1 MFSIALLGSCQKDI
15 EGCTDATAVNYNPD
29 ANIDNSTCQYVPTL
43 STKPIIYDLLINA
56 ESGGVITSDGG
67 SEITVRGICWGTSPN
82 PTIAND
88 TTIDGSGT
96 GSFSSFITNLNFSS
110 TYYLRAYATN
120 SNGTGYGDELSFMTL
135 NLVVINDPNFEQE
148 LIDLGYDSVID
159 GYVNSSLINNVDTL
173 IVNNDISDLKGIE
186 GFTSLKYLNVSGNF
200 NLSAIDIS
208 NNNSLTHFIYAG
220 GGTLGTSNTLL
231 TALNVSNNTLLKEL
245 TVTHTPTLNA
255 LDISQNTALEYLNCW
270 NNSLTSL
277 DVTQNTALAYLE
289 CGSNQLTNLDVSQNT
304 ALTYLNCEDLNLTI
318 IDVTNNVTLTKLW
331 CSYNSITSLDLTN
344 NTTLTKLYCTNNQQ
358 LTSLDLSNNTSLTH
372 FYCTFNDQLT
382 CLNLKN
388 GNNQNILGNDIFAQV
403 NTNLSCV
410 EVDDPAWSTTNW
422 PYFSGTTFS
431 ANCNYPAGCF

>member
-1 MFSIALLGSCQKDI
+1 MLLGSCQKDI

-186 GFTSLKYLNVSGNF
+186 GFTSLKYLNVSGNR

-220 GGTLGTSNTLL
+220 GGTLGASNNLL

-245 TVTHTPTLNA
+245 TVSNTPTLNA
-255 LDISQNTALEYLNCW
+255 LDISQNTALEYLNCSG
-270 NNSLTSL
+270 NSLTSL
-277 DVTQNTALAYLE
+277 DVTQNTALTYLD
-289 CGSNQLTNLDVSQNT
+289 CSNPLTSLDVTQNT
-304 ALTYLNCEDLNLTI
+304 ALNILKCEGCNLTI
-318 IDVTNNVTLTKLW
+318 IDVTNNVTLTELW
-331 CSYNSITSLDLTN
+331 CSFNSITSLDLTN
-344 NTTLTKLYCTNNQQ
+344 NTALTKLHCPNNQQ
-358 LTSLDLSNNTSLTH
+358 LTSLDLSNNTSLTL
-372 FYCTFNDQLT
+372 FYCSFNYQLT

-388 GNNQNILGNDIFAQV
+388 GNNQNILGNDIVVQA

-422 PYFSGTTFS
+422 PYFDAGTTFS